1 MDFLDTLILDGT
13 KFLGESL
20 ALRIILREYKL
31 SIRIFGA
38 WCVFFCTFQGEKLR
52 NYNFLKRI
60 FF

>member
-38 WCVFFCTFQGEKLR
+38 
-52 NYNFLKRI
+52 
-60 FF
+60 